1 MEVAIHL
8 PDDIAQ
14 CLQAQWEDV
23 PRHVLESF
31 VLEGFRTRVLST
43 EDVRRLLGFETKLEV
58 HAFLKEHDVPFYTLA
73 DLEHDRETSR
83 RLGL

>member
-1 MEVAIHL
+1 MEIAIHV

-14 CLQAQWEDV
+14 RVQAQWEDI

-31 VLEGFRTRVLST
+31 VLEGFRARVLTT
-43 EDVRRLLGFETKLEV
+43 EDVRRLLGFETKFGV
-58 HAFLKEHDVPFYTLA
+58 HDFLKAHEVPFYALA
-73 DLEHDRETSR
+73 DLEHGRETSR

>member
-1 MEVAIHL
+1 MEIAIHL

-14 CLQAQWEDV
+14 RVQAQWEDI

-31 VLEGFRTRVLST
+31 VLDGFRARVLTT
-43 EDVRRLLGFETKLEV
+43 EDIRRLLGFETKFEV
-58 HAFLKEHDVPFYTLA
+58 HAFLKDHEVPFYTLA

>member
-14 CLQAQWEDV
+14 RVQAQWEDV

-31 VLEGFRTRVLST
+31 VLEGFRARVLTT
-43 EDVRRLLGFETKLEV
+43 EDLRRLLEFETKFEV
-58 HAFLKEHDVPFYTLA
+58 HDFLKEHDVPFYTLT
-73 DLEHDRETSR
+73 DLEQDRETSR

>member
-14 CLQAQWEDV
+14 RVQAQWEDV

-73 DLEHDRETSR
+73 DLEHDRETA
-83 RLGL
+83 RLRGL